1 MYVVKIVKL
10 DSCRSNESVSQV
22 VWTSYE
28 NFGYFHLAIARL
40 KAAKKVGPMMDAA
53 LYRGKE
59 CLIGFYDHY
68 IFRNKKEE
76 DYV

>member
-10 DSCRSNESVSQV
+10 DSCCSNESVSQV

-28 NFGYFHLAIARL
+28 NFGYFDLALARL

-68 IFRNKKEE
+68 IFRNKKEAN
-76 DYV
+76 YV

>member
-10 DSCRSNESVSQV
+10 DSYRSNESISKV

-28 NFGYFHLAIARL
+28 NFGCFNLALARL

-59 CLIGFYDHY
+59 RLIGFYDHY

-76 DYV
+76 NYV